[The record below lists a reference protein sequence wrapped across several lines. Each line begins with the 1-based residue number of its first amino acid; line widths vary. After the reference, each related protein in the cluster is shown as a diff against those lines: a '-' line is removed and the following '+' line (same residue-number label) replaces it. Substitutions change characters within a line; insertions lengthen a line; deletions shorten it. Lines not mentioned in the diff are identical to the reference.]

1 MSSKRAAAA
10 AILSTGLLLEVPYLM
25 PAAAGPTFQ
34 RLFDL
39 SGIQLGICRSTAS
52 FGVLVVAPFVGHIVH
67 RLGPFP
73 VLMAGFLA
81 VMAASIAAAL
91 ALGFG
96 SLLAS
101 FVLMGAAAV
110 LIINANSSQLADL
123 FPDKLRQTMS
133 LFSALWFGSWAI
145 GAPLIGLWLTEA
157 HERGWDAWGFRAL
170 YGIGFL
176 LTGLCL
182 ALAVILIRPVAA
194 HPSARLACART
205 CSASA
210 SVAAHKDWRQW
221 MWVPLLIFFHGLMIG
236 TLLEWVNSTVQDKFD
251 VDDFDGALVLGGMA
265 LGLTLGRLLLA
276 AVRRPWDE
284 LRLLRFSSVLGG
296 GFFALG
302 LAVTN
307 YWASL
312 AAFLVGGF
320 IACATYPCIWT
331 LIGNR
336 FPVVKAK
343 LYGYATA
350 SLALGSL
357 IGPIL
362 VGFLKDQGV
371 PLSLA
376 MGICPLAGGALAL
389 SSLLWTLQDGRRA
402 AGSRFS
408 TG

>member
-1 MSSKRAAAA
+1 
-10 AILSTGLLLEVPYLM
+10 
-25 PAAAGPTFQ
+25 
-34 RLFDL
+34 
-39 SGIQLGICRSTAS
+39 
-52 FGVLVVAPFVGHIVH
+52 
-67 RLGPFP
+67 
-73 VLMAGFLA
+73 
-81 VMAASIAAAL
+81 
-91 ALGFG
+91 
-96 SLLAS
+96 
-101 FVLMGAAAV
+101 
-110 LIINANSSQLADL
+110 
-123 FPDKLRQTMS
+123 
-133 LFSALWFGSWAI
+133 
-145 GAPLIGLWLTEA
+145 
-157 HERGWDAWGFRAL
+157 
-170 YGIGFL
+170 
-176 LTGLCL
+176 
-182 ALAVILIRPVAA
+182 
-194 HPSARLACART
+194 
-205 CSASA
+205 
-210 SVAAHKDWRQW
+210 